1 MRSKKEVQMLLWQM
15 RKKHLQLKP
24 NTFEWIYEAGRIDVL
39 EEILSDPQLTTD
51 NVLVSDGP
59 LPGHVCIRR
68 EA

>member
-51 NVLVSDGP
+51 TVLVSDGP
-59 LPGHVCIRR
+59 LPGHVWSRR